1 MKEFACSVKLNS
13 HLQNISSSRAFQHIY
28 GMTIFALFLF
38 LFFLL
43 LFFFIIII
51 IFFLVVVCLEREI
64 TVVLEVVGGSE
75 RELTIEVRKE
85 ITVQASCGM

>member
-1 MKEFACSVKLNS
+1 MKELACSVKLNS

-28 GMTIFALFLF
+28 GMTIFALF
-38 LFFLL
+38 FFL
-43 LFFFIIII
+43 
-51 IFFLVVVCLEREI
+51 FLVVVCVEREI

-85 ITVQASCGM
+85 ITMQVVECDLRQYCIMHQ

>member
-1 MKEFACSVKLNS
+1 MKLNS
-13 HLQNISSSRAFQHIY
+13 HLQNTSSSRAFQHIY

-38 LFFLL
+38 
-43 LFFFIIII
+43 FFIFF
-51 IFFLVVVCLEREI
+51 IFIFVVVCVEREI

-85 ITVQASCGM
+85 ITMQVVECDLRQYCIMHQ

>member
-1 MKEFACSVKLNS
+1 MKELACSVKLNS

-28 GMTIFALFLF
+28 GMTIFALF
-38 LFFLL
+38 
-43 LFFFIIII
+43 FFFYYYY
-51 IFFLVVVCLEREI
+51 FFFFVVVCVEREI

>member
-1 MKEFACSVKLNS
+1 MKELACSVKLNS

-28 GMTIFALFLF
+28 GMTIFALFYF
-38 LFFLL
+38 YFYFYFYFF
-43 LFFFIIII
+43 
-51 IFFLVVVCLEREI
+51 VVVCVEREI

-85 ITVQASCGM
+85 ITMQASCGM